1 MKENKFYFIHETW
14 TKIFVNYLGQLRIYS
29 LIDLILLLI
38 AARAG
43 MYDIVG
49 VLCLHLGFV
58 AYLENS
64 HARSY
69 REIVP
74 SWVWITLALVGVLFY
89 SHMEFFP
96 FLLFGFLY
104 VNKNNAEWGYFSPFF
119 RGLQNFFLVAGIVGY
134 RSYLPFVVLFVMIVR
149 NFAGDLRDVEK
160 DTRDG
165 MKTLPTM
172 LGFKK
177 NIRYA
182 HLAMILVSTAIWWHF
197 AGLSIYM
204 LAIVLA
210 FEIGT
215 YWITPR

>member
-14 TKIFVNYLGQLRIYS
+14 TKIFVNYLGQIRLYS
-29 LIDLILLLI
+29 LIDLILLLV

-89 SHMEFFP
+89 SHMEFFS
-96 FLLFGFLY
+96 FLLFSFLY
-104 VNKNNAEWGYFSPFF
+104 VNKNNAKWGYFSPFF
-119 RGLQNFFLVAGIVGY
+119 RGLQNFFLIAGIVGY
-134 RSYLPFVVLFVMIVR
+134 RSYLPFIVLFVMILR

-160 DTRDG
+160 DTRDE

-177 NIRYA
+177 NIRYG
-182 HLAMILVSTAIWWHF
+182 HLAMVLVSTAIWWHF